1 MSLLHKCKAYHSQPN
16 ATTFPE
22 LPTVTT
28 WMRFLLGGLYGVSLG
43 LRDETRGV
51 IGALFGLNVITFLPM
66 FWFNSYLDADIDSYK
81 SLNFVGVANAFA
93 FMMLIWIL
101 LFTWEHGE
109 EEISLGKV
117 ISEVV
122 QSSAGERGAYENV
135 LSAESDAGPAD
146 LNDEF

>member
-1 MSLLHKCKAYHSQPN
+1 
-16 ATTFPE
+16 
-22 LPTVTT
+22 
-28 WMRFLLGGLYGVSLG
+28 
-43 LRDETRGV
+43 
-51 IGALFGLNVITFLPM
+51 M
-66 FWFNSYLDADIDSYK
+66 FWFNSYLDANIDSYK

-122 QSSAGERGAYENV
+122 QSSAGESGANENV
-135 LSAESDAGPAD
+135 LTAESDLGQAD

>member
-1 MSLLHKCKAYHSQPN
+1 
-16 ATTFPE
+16 
-22 LPTVTT
+22 
-28 WMRFLLGGLYGVSLG
+28 
-43 LRDETRGV
+43 
-51 IGALFGLNVITFLPM
+51 M

-117 ISEVV
+117 ILEVV
-122 QSSAGERGAYENV
+122 QSSAGESGANENV
-135 LSAESDAGPAD
+135 LTAESDVGQAD